1 MSGAEAGSGKMGE
14 SCHPKTHHHP
24 LPWPPASC
32 FLGTVTSLFSIQ
44 GRGSLSGL
52 EDTRSSGLVFH
63 PYFIFLLFLMA
74 KNLIFVFYSPNSEFL
89 IQYLDGD

>member
-1 MSGAEAGSGKMGE
+1 MSGAEAGSGKMGDY
-14 SCHPKTHHHP
+14 SHHKTYHHP
-24 LPWPPASC
+24 LPLSPASC

-44 GRGSLSGL
+44 GSGSLSGL

-74 KNLIFVFYSPNSEFL
+74 KTLYLFFTLL
-89 IQYLDGD
+89 IQNF